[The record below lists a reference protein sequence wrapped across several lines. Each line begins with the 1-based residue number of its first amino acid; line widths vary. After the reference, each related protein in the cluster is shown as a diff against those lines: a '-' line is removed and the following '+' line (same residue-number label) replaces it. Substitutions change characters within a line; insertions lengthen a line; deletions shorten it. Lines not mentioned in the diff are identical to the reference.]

1 MKKKNEQLSFKYM
14 KFFLYLV
21 MIILINLAG
30 VKLFVRSDLTAN
42 RLYSLS
48 NASVQAVASLNE
60 PLTIHVFFSSNLPA
74 PYNNI
79 ERYLRD
85 LLAEYA
91 QHVTD
96 RTNFNYNF
104 YNVTAS
110 ETDVTDQVDENR
122 KKAED
127 YGIYPVQ
134 VNVIE
139 KDQVKAM
146 RAYMGLVMVHGD
158 VMEKLPA
165 INSTEGLEY
174 KITSTMQKMSNKISA
189 LLNLD
194 GKITVTLAHSQN
206 LNQIAPLI
214 QLQGLDTLLP
224 TMQKIIERVN
234 NKSYNRIQFVHADP
248 GSDSAMAERFANYM
262 LRWNELFDP
271 SGKKIEAG
279 QGTIALGLSYQ
290 GKSLE
295 MPLLSKSMGLTQQ
308 GLVEQFSLVEE
319 KAIEGF
325 ITDNLDRLIS
335 VNQDMA
341 YLSSHGTA
349 LLSSSLPPQMMMQQN
364 IPSLKAFSELIG
376 DSYEI
381 KNVDLKS
388 DVIPTGVNT
397 LIVAG
402 PTEEFNDWEL
412 YQIDQFLMNGGSLAF
427 FLDTFK
433 EVQQNN
439 NPYGG
444 GYNQPVYL
452 PINTG
457 LDKLLNHYG
466 VTVKKSYIMD
476 EECYEEQGDMNRA
489 PMKYYF
495 APMIKN
501 NQINTEVDVLKNLKM
516 MIGFKMSP
524 LEADEERLSKL
535 NIRVT
540 KLLKSTARAW
550 EMSGRINLMPMFIQP
565 PAEADKFSQY
575 DMAFL
580 LEGSFPS
587 YFADKAIPVK
597 PEKEEKSADENGEDK
612 KEAEK
617 EEKKIL
623 PSSISTEQGRLKQ
636 GKPARIFVMPSASM
650 LQDMVL
656 GSPDLANR
664 DFIINMLDKL
674 NGREDIAVMRSKNQR
689 FNPLKDVGPKAKFF
703 IKALNIAALPFL
715 IVILGLLVYFR
726 RQRRKNWIQSEFSG
740 KKEV

>member
-1 MKKKNEQLSFKYM
+1 MMKKKNEQLSFKYM
-14 KFFLYLV
+14 KFSLYLL

-30 VKLFVRSDLTAN
+30 IKLFVRWDLTAN

-48 NASVQAVASLNE
+48 DASITAVESLNE

-85 LLAEYA
+85 LLSEYS
-91 QHVTD
+91 QHVKD
-96 RTNFNYNF
+96 RLNFNYNF
-104 YNVTAS
+104 YNVTAT
-110 ETDVTDQVDENR
+110 ETDVTDSVDTNR
-122 KKAED
+122 KKAEE

-158 VMEKLPA
+158 VMEKLPS

-189 LLNLD
+189 LLNLT
-194 GKITVTLAHSQN
+194 GKITVTLVQSET

-214 QLQGLDTLLP
+214 QLKDLDTLQP
-224 TMQKIIERVN
+224 MMQRIIEQVN
-234 NKSYNRIQFVHADP
+234 AKSYGRIQYMKVDP
-248 GSDSAMAERFANYM
+248 SMDPAISERFSGYM

-271 SGKKIEAG
+271 AGNKIPAG
-279 QGTIALGLSYQ
+279 QGTIALGISYQ
-290 GKSLE
+290 DKNLE
-295 MPLLSKSMGLTQQ
+295 MPLLQKGMGLTQR

-319 KAIEGF
+319 KAVEEF
-325 ITDNLDRLIS
+325 ITGNIDRLIS
-335 VNQDMA
+335 VNQDIA
-341 YLSSHGTA
+341 YLSSHGA
-349 LLSSSLPPQMMMQQN
+349 PMLSSSLPPQMQMMQQN

-376 DSYEI
+376 ESYEV
-381 KNVDLKS
+381 KNVDLKNAE
-388 DVIPTGVNT
+388 IPSGVNT

-412 YQIDQFLMNGGSLAF
+412 YQIDQFLMNGGSLAL

-444 GYNQPVYL
+444 GYNQPAYL
-452 PINTG
+452 PVNTG

-466 VTVKKSYIMD
+466 VSVKRSYIMD
-476 EECYEEQGDMNRA
+476 EECYEDQGDMNRA

-501 NQINTEVDVLKNLKM
+501 QQINQDVDVLKNLKLL
-516 MIGFKMSP
+516 IGFKLSP
-524 LEADEERLSKL
+524 LEADVERLGKYNLKL
-535 NIRVT
+535 T
-540 KLLKSTARAW
+540 KLMKSSPKAW

-565 PAEADKFSQY
+565 PTEADKFSQY
-575 DMAFL
+575 DLAYL
-580 LEGSFPS
+580 VEGSFPS
-587 YFADKAIPVK
+587 FFADKEIPQK
-597 PEKEEKSADENGEDK
+597 PKKEETPESDQADDK
-612 KEAEK
+612 KEVKEAEQPV
-617 EEKKIL
+617 L
-623 PSSISTEQGRLKQ
+623 PSQINTEQGRLKQ
-636 GKPARIFVMPSASM
+636 GKPSRIFIMPSSAM

-664 DFIINMLDKL
+664 DFIVNMMDKL
-674 NGREDIAVMRSKNQR
+674 NGREEIAVMRSKNQR
-689 FNPLKDVGPKAKFF
+689 FNPLSEVGPKGKFF
-703 IKALNIAALPFL
+703 IKALNVAGLPALV
-715 IVILGLLVYFR
+715 IVLGLLVFYR
-726 RQRRKNWIQSEFSG
+726 RQRRKNWIQSEFRN
-740 KKEV
+740 K